1 MSCVPRYA
9 VRMEIR
15 ADRPLKREELER
27 LAGAGHEIQ
36 VAGEPRRRMLA
47 VSLVMS
53 GGDVVGALARSMN
66 VVLDEV
72 AGEVRYAEVTEARPR
87 PAGTSLRTRSVRRR

>member
-1 MSCVPRYA
+1 VARYA
-9 VRMEIR
+9 VRMDIR
-15 ADRPLKREELER
+15 TDTPLKREELER
-27 LAGAGHEIQ
+27 LSGAGYEIE
-36 VAGEPRRRMLA
+36 VAGEPRRRTLA

-72 AGEVRYAEVTEARPR
+72 AGEVRHAEVTEARPR
-87 PAGTSLRTRSVRRR
+87 PAGTPRRGRSGRRR